1 MLEVQTTKLYGEGT
15 SNYKAAEKNKALL
28 YPIPQ
33 LSVDNHPPVKPITFG
48 KYWHLHDNSDQA
60 TNENI
65 AEFTEAINNIET
77 MEIANF
83 TSALTAAFTLLERY
97 RTKKVNKVKII
108 EWLKTLLSTQT
119 LVNID

>member
-1 MLEVQTTKLYGEGT
+1 MFTEPRAFIGGISDLVSSK
-15 SNYKAAEKNKALL
+15 
-28 YPIPQ
+28 
-33 LSVDNHPPVKPITFG
+33 PVTFG
-48 KYWHLHDNSDQA
+48 GHWHLHDNSDQA

-97 RTKKVNKVKII
+97 RTKKVNKMKII
-108 EWLKTLLSTQT
+108 KWLKTLLSIQT